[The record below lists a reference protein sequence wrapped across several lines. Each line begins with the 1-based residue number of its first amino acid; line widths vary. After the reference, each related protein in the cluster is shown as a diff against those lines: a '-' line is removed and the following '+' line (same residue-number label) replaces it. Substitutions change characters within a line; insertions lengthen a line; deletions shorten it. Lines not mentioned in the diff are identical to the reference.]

1 MNKQNKNLDLFVQNV
16 RSLAHTK
23 PFNSSKNTEV
33 NEHRNYLDAEKVKS
47 NNQLLGNTL
56 SSGRMSC
63 NETKELNL
71 QHP

>member
-16 RSLAHTK
+16 HSLAHTK

-33 NEHRNYLDAEKVKS
+33 KEHRNYLDAEEVKS

-56 SSGRMSC
+56 SSRRMSC
-63 NETKELNL
+63 KYTKQKN
-71 QHP
+71 